1 MATYQAPLRDMQFV
15 LHELLG
21 VEQEFAA
28 LPGFEEAT
36 RDLID
41 PVLEEAAKLCENV
54 MFPLNR
60 VGDQEGCTFADGE
73 VRTPSGF
80 REAYRAY
87 VEGGWGA
94 LT

>member
-21 VEQEFAA
+21 AEQEFAA
-28 LPGFEEAT
+28 LPGFEETT

-60 VGDQEGCTFADGE
+60 TGDQEGCTWEDGDGAHPDRISATRTAPTSKADG
-73 VRTPSGF
+73 
-80 REAYRAY
+80 AD
-87 VEGGWGA
+87 
-94 LT
+94 